1 VSRFNTALEAARA
14 PHQCSL
20 MELAEG
26 FYNAVAH
33 VEAEDGDASRDP
45 AVVLLGSFIAFHV
58 HADVNS
64 ATGYRELLSSCEQ
77 RANTLPELQ

>member
-1 VSRFNTALEAARA
+1 
-14 PHQCSL
+14 
-20 MELAEG
+20 
-26 FYNAVAH
+26 
-33 VEAEDGDASRDP
+33 
-45 AVVLLGSFIAFHV
+45 VVLLGSFIAFHV